1 MKAEIL
7 FYKTKQTEI
16 NRPLLEAF
24 LSQFAFTLERIS
36 GASSPEQL
44 VKHLGE
50 AVVQSR
56 LVLISG
62 GLDLEGKE
70 NIKNVLSAALHLPL
84 FKKREGMFTDAV
96 LSGAQGLKNRIGG
109 VEGVALR
116 QGEQILILLPESSQE
131 LETVL
136 DSAGEYLEK
145 QLGITPQ
152 REKKQDKK
160 ETFLQKDAPEDIRAI
175 LEPNEV
181 KKNRIGT
188 GRRVLVVS
196 LSILAFFLFLF
207 LVYKIYFRS

>member
-1 MKAEIL
+1 MW
-7 FYKTKQTEI
+7 
-16 NRPLLEAF
+16 R
-24 LSQFAFTLERIS
+24 S
-36 GASSPEQL
+36 
-44 VKHLGE
+44 
-50 AVVQSR
+50 
-56 LVLISG
+56 
-62 GLDLEGKE
+62 
-70 NIKNVLSAALHLPL
+70 
-84 FKKREGMFTDAV
+84 
-96 LSGAQGLKNRIGG
+96 
-109 VEGVALR
+109 R

-145 QLGITPQ
+145 QLGITSQ

-196 LSILAFFLFLF
+196 LSVLAFFLFLF